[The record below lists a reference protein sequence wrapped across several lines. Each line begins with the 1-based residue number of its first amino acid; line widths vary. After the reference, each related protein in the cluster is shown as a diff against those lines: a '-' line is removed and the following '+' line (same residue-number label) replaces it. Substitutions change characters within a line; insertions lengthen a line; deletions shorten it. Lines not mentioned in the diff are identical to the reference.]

1 MIGVPLREASRIV
14 SVGSAAFSTGGDL
27 GNDYFDHLAGRLY
40 AAVISDVLDAAG
52 YRDQVLDTRIT
63 HHAGREVLVG
73 RAATMLA
80 GEEVELQGEPY
91 ALQIEAIDAL
101 KEGEVVVA
109 TTHDSPRAAFW
120 GELFSTAAVA
130 RGARGLVLDG
140 LMRDRRKVDEIGFP
154 VFATGARPVDS
165 MGRLTV
171 YAYGVPVRCGGVTV
185 NPGDLVFAEPDG
197 IVVVPAGVVEEI
209 VDAALEKVDKE
220 DLVREELAS
229 GASLAEAW
237 ARHRVL

>member
-1 MIGVPLREASRIV
+1 MIGIPLREARGVV
-14 SVGSAAFSTGGDL
+14 SVGSAVFRFGGDL

-52 YRDQVLDTRIT
+52 YRDQVLDARIT
-63 HHAGREVLVG
+63 HHAGRDVLVG
-73 RAATMLA
+73 RAATILA
-80 GEEVELQGEPY
+80 GEEVKLQGDPY

-101 KEGEVVVA
+101 EDGEVVVA
-109 TTHDSPRAAFW
+109 TTHDSQSAAFW

-171 YAYGVPVRCGGVTV
+171 YAHSVPVRCGGVTV
-185 NPGDLVFAEPDG
+185 RPGDLVFAEPDG
-197 IVVVPAGVVEEI
+197 IVVVPAGMEEEI
-209 VDAALEKVDKE
+209 VNAALEKVDKE
-220 DLVREELAS
+220 DLVRDELAH

>member
-1 MIGVPLREASRIV
+1 
-14 SVGSAAFSTGGDL
+14 L

-52 YRDQVLDTRIT
+52 YRDQALDARIT
-63 HHAGREVLVG
+63 HHAGGEVLVG
-73 RAATMLA
+73 RAATVLA
-80 GEEVELQGEPY
+80 GEEVELRGDPY
-91 ALQIEAIDAL
+91 ALQIEAIDGL
-101 KEGEVVVA
+101 GEGDVVVA
-109 TTHDSPRAAFW
+109 TTQDSHRAAFW

-165 MGRLTV
+165 MGRLSV
-171 YAYGVPVRCGGVTV
+171 YAHGVPIRCGGVTV
-185 NPGDLVFAEPDG
+185 RPGDLVFAEPDG
-197 IVVVPAGVVEEI
+197 IVIVPAGIEEEI
-209 VDAALEKVDKE
+209 VASALQKVDRE
-220 DLVREELAS
+220 DLVRDELAG

>member
-1 MIGVPLREASRIV
+1 MIGVPLREASGVV
-14 SVGSAAFSTGGDL
+14 SVGSAAFSIGGDL

-52 YRDQVLDTRIT
+52 YRDQALDARIT
-63 HHAGREVLVG
+63 HHAGRDVLVG
-73 RAATMLA
+73 RAATILA
-80 GEEVELQGEPY
+80 GEEAELQGAPY
-91 ALQIEAIDAL
+91 ALQIEAIDGL

-109 TTHDSPRAAFW
+109 TTHDSQSAAFW

-140 LMRDRRKVDEIGFP
+140 LMRDRRKVDEMGFP

-165 MGRLTV
+165 MGRLRV
-171 YAYGVPVRCGGVTV
+171 YAHGVPVRCGGVTV

-197 IVVVPAGVVEEI
+197 IVVVPAEIEEEI
-209 VDAALEKVDKE
+209 VSAALEKVDKE
-220 DLVREELAS
+220 DLVRDELAK